1 MEEACKSEIEK
12 LEKDLS
18 NDPNLLKNIDE
29 TQKKQLIE
37 ETVAK
42 VVQIVSVERTHSRP
56 LPDVTTLEGYNRI
69 IPNGGERLMRQVE
82 LQSEHRRKLEASVV
96 KSNNRQSFLGQI
108 IGALIAFSFLIAS
121 YLLASNGHE
130 IAASTL
136 GGGTLVGLVTVFV
149 YGKKTEKED
158 F

>member
-42 VVQIVSVERTHSRP
+42 VVQIVSVERTHSGP

-69 IPNGGERLMRQVE
+69 ISP
-82 LQSEHRRKLEASVV
+82 
-96 KSNNRQSFLGQI
+96 
-108 IGALIAFSFLIAS
+108 
-121 YLLASNGHE
+121 
-130 IAASTL
+130 
-136 GGGTLVGLVTVFV
+136 
-149 YGKKTEKED
+149 TEENA
-158 F
+158 